1 MSDLIR
7 GLSAAGWLRIVGTVM
22 TAMPFSYSSCGYSS
36 IWSAMTITDG
46 QDSYAASV
54 AQALG
59 AADFRVEKDFR
70 NEKIGFKIREARL
83 QKVPY
88 MVIIGAKEESSETL
102 SIRGRDEGEL
112 GVMAIPEFLA
122 LLSEKLPDLSSLRG

>member
-1 MSDLIR
+1 MSA
-7 GLSAAGWLRIVGTVM
+7 S
-22 TAMPFSYSSCGYSS
+22 
-36 IWSAMTITDG
+36 TDG
-46 QDSYAASV
+46 QDSYASSV
-54 AQALG
+54 AQALAG
-59 AADFRVEKDFR
+59 AEFRVEKDFR

-112 GVMAIPEFLA
+112 GVMAISEFLA
-122 LLSEKLPDLSSLRG
+122 LLSGKLPDLSSIRG